1 VGEGGEGEKKAGQSL
16 GPNSESAFWYLHQLI
31 PNLLNTARSIE
42 ASKFAPNDQT
52 QEGKLQLKGR
62 TDARSDIRTFSIR
75 VGSIL
80 WEASCGKHL
89 VGSILWEASCLFLG
103 CGERAAIGGK
113 ISMNDGSSWVSALM
127 IRLIATILSSVEG
140 GSKEMSDEWIEVV
153 NAFRAVYIVKRRFT
167 CWPEDVHEQLLS
179 TPTDIPL
186 RRSST
191 ATTGIR
197 TGSTQMLIRYAMLP
211 TAHSSQFRALSNL
224 LASSSL
230 RHSLGSPNSG
240 FHNPNGYFP
249 VAAAWARVTIR
260 PASLRI
266 RTS

>member
-1 VGEGGEGEKKAGQSL
+1 MGEGGEREKKAGQSL

-62 TDARSDIRTFSIR
+62 TDAPSDIRTFSIR
-75 VGSIL
+75 
-80 WEASCGKHL
+80 

-140 GSKEMSDEWIEVV
+140 GSKEMSDEWIEDV
-153 NAFRAVYIVKRRFT
+153 NAFRAVYIVKRRST